1 MMDPGLVKFVEFL
14 NWNKIRATY
23 RAVADAADVPHRSV
37 EALLGERSPL
47 ASWVVNAR
55 NGEPTDYSENDKHPD
70 LHLHKEMIRSSEEL
84 IRRMKREKR

>member
-14 NWNKIRATY
+14 NRNKVRTTY

-37 EALLGERSPL
+37 GALLAESSLL
-47 ASWVVNAR
+47 ASWVVNASS
-55 NGEPTDYSENDKHPD
+55 GEPTGYSENGKHPD
-70 LHLHKEMIRSSEEL
+70 VHPHREIIRSGEEL

>member
-14 NWNKIRATY
+14 NQNKIRATY

-37 EALLGERSPL
+37 GALLAERSPL
-47 ASWVVNAR
+47 ASWVVNASS
-55 NGEPTDYSENDKHPD
+55 GEPTGYSDNEKHPD
-70 LHLHKEMIRSSEEL
+70 LHLHKEIIRSGEEL